1 MLKVAFLWHM
11 HQPYY
16 CDPVTGKMFLPWVR
30 LHCLKDYLDL
40 PCRVGRHDR
49 LKMTFNLVPCL
60 IEQIDLYVQGKTSDR
75 PLDLTRR
82 PAAELSREEKVEI
95 FQTFFA
101 GHPGTMIDPYP
112 RYRRLYR
119 KLIDC
124 SMDAAL
130 AARTAT
136 TQEIRDLTVWA
147 NLVWV
152 DPFFRHQAP
161 FKRLFDKGE
170 KYTEE
175 DKQELIEAQL
185 KIMAEIVPT
194 YRSLMEEGKI
204 EVSFTPYYHPI
215 LPLLCD
221 TDSARE
227 ALPGIVLPK
236 NRFVHPED
244 AELHVAK
251 AIAMYRDRFGRDLQG
266 MWPSEGAVSEAALTV
281 LARQGIK
288 WAATDDQV
296 LFGSLA
302 KGGQPTEQASPYVPY
317 QFLTPHGPIHLF
329 FRDHTLSDRIGF
341 VYSGWDE
348 EKAVTDFMDQ
358 LHRLADT
365 VGAGNRDVVAPIIL
379 DGENCW
385 EYYRNDGDTFLEL
398 LFSRLAADPVIET
411 VTMSEAMQKLQPATL
426 KNIQAG
432 SWINHN
438 LRVWIGH
445 PEDNVSWDLLAEARR
460 AFASIKE
467 KRPDFDPVRLAA
479 AEKSLLVAEGS
490 DWNWWYGDEHRGPQ
504 NEAFDHIYRA
514 HLMSIY
520 SALSLPIPNALFTPI
535 TSGLPE
541 TFATEPEGTVTPI
554 IDGGLSHYYEWLGA
568 GRFDC
573 LKAGNAMHRAAP
585 LITQIYYVTD
595 EHYVYLRIDFAAK
608 RFLLDNPA
616 ARVKLNMVSP
626 RKGEFLFSADG
637 VQSLPDWAGDK
648 RDILFGAGEIAEIGL
663 KKTVFVPDGKGE
675 IFFRI
680 GIVEEGEVTEIW
692 PQGDPIR
699 LQFAAHGEEIVW
711 DL

>member
-1 MLKVAFLWHM
+1 MLYVAFLWHM

-16 CDPVTGKMFLPWVR
+16 RNPATGKMFLPWVR

-40 PCRVGRHDR
+40 PARVGRHDH

-60 IEQIDLYVQGKTSDR
+60 IEQIDLYLSGQTSDR
-75 PLDLTRR
+75 LLDLTRR
-82 PAAELSREEKVEI
+82 PAADLSREEKVEI

-101 GHPGTMIDPYP
+101 GNPATMIDPHP

-124 SMDAAL
+124 SMDAVL

-136 TQEIRDLTVWA
+136 AQEIRDLTVWA
-147 NLVWV
+147 NLVWI
-152 DPFFRHQAP
+152 DPFFRNRMP

-170 KYTEE
+170 KFTEE
-175 DKQELIEAQL
+175 DKLELIEAQFR
-185 KIMAEIVPT
+185 IMAEIIPT
-194 YRSLMEEGKI
+194 YRALMEQGKI
-204 EVSFTPYYHPI
+204 EVSFTPYFHPI

-227 ALPGIVLPK
+227 ALPGITLPK
-236 NRFVHPED
+236 NRFIHPED
-244 AELHVAK
+244 AELQVKK
-251 AIAMYRDRFGRDLQG
+251 ALTMYRDRFGRDPQG
-266 MWPSEGAVSEAALTV
+266 MWPSEGAVSEAALDV
-281 LARQGIK
+281 LARQGVK
-288 WAATDDQV
+288 WAATDEQV

-302 KGGQPTEQASPYVPY
+302 KGGQSTDQASPYVPY
-317 QFLTPHGPIHLF
+317 QHLTPHGPIHLF

-341 VYSGWDE
+341 IYSGWDE

-365 VGAGNRDVVAPIIL
+365 VGAGNRDAVAPIIL

-398 LFSRLAADPVIET
+398 LFARLAADPAITT
-411 VTMSEAMQKLQPATL
+411 VTMSEAMQKVPPAPL
-426 KNIQAG
+426 KSVQAG

-445 PEDNVSWDLLAEARR
+445 PEDNMSWDLLGEARHMLT
-460 AFASIKE
+460 AFKQE
-467 KRPDFDPVRLAA
+467 HPDFDADRLAA

-504 NEAFDHIYRA
+504 NEIFDHIYRS
-514 HLMSIY
+514 HLMSVY
-520 SALSLPIPNALFTPI
+520 SALGLAIPGVLFAPI

-541 TFATEPEGTVTPI
+541 TFATEPEGTVTPLV
-554 IDGGLSHYYEWLGA
+554 DGRLTHYYEWLGA

-585 LITQIYYVTD
+585 VIAQIFYVTD
-595 EHYVYLRIDFAAK
+595 DVHVFLRVDFTAK

-616 ARVKLNMVSP
+616 ACVKLDIIGP
-626 RKGEFLFSADG
+626 RKGEFLFSAEG
-637 VQSLPDWAGDK
+637 VRSRPDWAGGD
-648 RDILFGAGEIAEIGL
+648 RDILFATGEIAEIGL
-663 KKTVFVPDGKGE
+663 KKTMFFADGKGD
-675 IFFRI
+675 ISFRI
-680 GIVEEGEVTEIW
+680 SIVEKGEVMEVW
-692 PQGDPIR
+692 PQGEPMR
-699 LQFAAHGEEIVW
+699 LQSAAHGEDIVW